1 MERCSLPSDI
11 SIIRSFARAFQRQS
25 PRLGRRRVPAVLST
39 KRWSPGRRGQTTVP
53 LTRRARL
60 RPSRARRRRD
70 VFFAVVC
77 ASPRRRRARARDD
90 DARMRRGG
98 ANPRGAAARIAR
110 ARRAR
115 ARRDHGGGARMGERY
130 FKRSFRRARRTDGVV
145 CVRESDDNVDDQRRI
160 TRAVAKMAL
169 H

>member
-1 MERCSLPSDI
+1 
-11 SIIRSFARAFQRQS
+11 
-25 PRLGRRRVPAVLST
+25 
-39 KRWSPGRRGQTTVP
+39 
-53 LTRRARL
+53 
-60 RPSRARRRRD
+60 
-70 VFFAVVC
+70 
-77 ASPRRRRARARDD
+77 
-90 DARMRRGG
+90 MRRGG